1 MAAIVAR
8 PDGRCFARLWDRL
21 VSASNPVES
30 GAIEVLQRLDWQRSP
45 IDLGELFIVK
55 KNGCEAICKM
65 AIASVR
71 LGTAVVRRRS
81 NRSGTDSGV
90 PRSQDEVLTTGEQW
104 KAAMM
109 DKGWH

>member
-55 KNGCEAICKM
+55 KNGCEAICKLRSHQFGWELLLFVG
-65 AIASVR
+65 AQ
-71 LGTAVVRRRS
+71 TEVVQTRVCPARRM
-81 NRSGTDSGV
+81 
-90 PRSQDEVLTTGEQW
+90 
-104 KAAMM
+104 KC
-109 DKGWH
+109 

>member
-21 VSASNPVES
+21 ISASNPVES

-55 KNGCEAICKM
+55 KNGCEAICKLRSHQFGWELLLFVG
-65 AIASVR
+65 AQ
-71 LGTAVVRRRS
+71 TEVVQTR
-81 NRSGTDSGV
+81 V
-90 PRSQDEVLTTGEQW
+90 CRSQDEVLTTGEQW